1 MTSPSFGPLGIA
13 RTTDARAIRRAYAQ
27 ALKQIDQATQQREFE
42 ALRAAY
48 EAELAW
54 ARAHQDEPQ
63 PLAAA
68 DVPAPARGSDASP
81 DRASSPR
88 PAQMPASQAP
98 LINPLE
104 PSSPHSETCAH
115 QAASPQPDESPVA
128 PMPQADEPPATDQD
142 APWARE
148 SGGVHEES
156 RPNSDS
162 QHHERTTRAQ
172 TDALAAWTWAT
183 RLMEVDDA
191 HLAAAWKD
199 LETAPDMQSLGA
211 AYALER
217 ALSHQIQHAPGG
229 KWALY
234 QMAAQRFGW
243 DTEQDTQAPA
253 LTRNIATENLILGSL
268 EPVLRARHEQ
278 TLRAMGRTRNPSRP
292 KVLRWGVRVSALM
305 RELPWHQILRTP
317 AVNTAAWRAQMD
329 RMPSWAYKAWM
340 VLRSLRWIIY
350 FAILA
355 KALHLAFL
363 MGDGLGE
370 RPPAPPPAASGAYS
384 AKAPES
390 PTETSRSVY
399 PLIQIGKQPGD
410 SVAYLALLPDKSSVR
425 VVLPNVETPGV
436 GLGPADVLIR
446 VLPDRSVLVSLSRS
460 SGSLALDAAALTAA
474 RQARVEGP
482 MPEKG
487 FATRALLE
495 GPRPDAQRAS

>member
-48 EAELAW
+48 EAALAW
-54 ARAHQDEPQ
+54 ARAHQDESQ

-68 DVPAPARGSDASP
+68 DVPAPARGPDASP
-81 DRASSPR
+81 DRTSSAR
-88 PAQMPASQAP
+88 PAQMPASQGP
-98 LINPLE
+98 LIGPRE
-104 PSSPHSETCAH
+104 PSSPHSDTRAH
-115 QAASPQPDESPVA
+115 RAASPQPDESPFA

-142 APWARE
+142 APPDRE
-148 SGGVHEES
+148 NDGVHE
-156 RPNSDS
+156 NSWPDTVS
-162 QHHERTTRAQ
+162 QHRERTTRAQ
-172 TDALAAWTWAT
+172 ADALAAWTWAT

-199 LETAPDMQSLGA
+199 LETAPEMQSLGA

-243 DTEQDTQAPA
+243 GTEQDTQAPA
-253 LTRNIATENLILGSL
+253 LTQNIATENLILGSL

-278 TLRAMGRTRNPSRP
+278 TLRAMGRTRNPSRL
-292 KVLRWGVRVSALM
+292 KVLRWGMRVSALM
-305 RELPWHQILRTP
+305 RELPGHQVLRTP

-363 MGDGLGE
+363 MGDDLGE
-370 RPPAPPPAASGAYS
+370 RPATSPGASGANS
-384 AKAPES
+384 ARVPAGPA
-390 PTETSRSVY
+390 ETSRSVY

-446 VLPDRSVLVSLSRS
+446 VLPDRSVQVSLSRS

-495 GPRPDAQRAS
+495 GPIPDAQRAS